1 MLKGLFNSTIQSDEK
16 EKVLWITAMFG
27 ISECTASNGEVIKF
41 KKRHNITYRS
51 VWATAEVS
59 NALKKSQ
66 L

>member
-51 VWATAEVS
+51 V
-59 NALKKSQ
+59 
-66 L
+66 